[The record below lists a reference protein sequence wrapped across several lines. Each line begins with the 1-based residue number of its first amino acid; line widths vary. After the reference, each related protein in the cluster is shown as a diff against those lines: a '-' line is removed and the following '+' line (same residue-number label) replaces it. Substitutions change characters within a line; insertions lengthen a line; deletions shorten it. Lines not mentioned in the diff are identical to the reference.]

1 MPKQK
6 TTTKKSQTK
15 QKKSAPKS
23 IEDATKIYSAGGK
36 KEKSE
41 YPLITAWCEYWHKDK
56 SLEKEMI
63 DKAKEDK
70 IDKDAVYYDVKSK
83 SWMKFTN
90 GIFNSDLFS
99 VLKEAYLQLQ

>member
-6 TTTKKSQTK
+6 TTTKPKTEK
-15 QKKSAPKS
+15 KKSAPKS

-56 SLEKEMI
+56 SLETEMI
-63 DKAKEDK
+63 NKAKEDK
-70 IDKDAVYYDVKSK
+70 IEKDAVYYDVKSR
-83 SWMKFTN
+83 SWMNFTN
-90 GIFNSDLFS
+90 GIFNTDLFT
-99 VLKEAYLQLQ
+99 VLKEAFLQL